1 MVIVGI
7 CYLRKVI
14 GMQKIE
20 KERIIYDNYS
30 LTKNYPDEDI
40 DEMLIENGVVES
52 VDEITDDM
60 RWQWRYREDEDD
72 WECEK
77 ERLNEHFEG
86 KTVGF
91 FGEVG
96 RWNGVYKAG
105 EIGEFW
111 QLFNKAITDCDYIR
125 IYDKNGHMH
134 LTCSHHDGT
143 CHFELKEVTD
153 AGVEYENRYNENWND
168 KRKEYEVITQIF
180 KRYSKLPRFAEKV
193 YGCKPREYEPMTK
206 ETILRKLGNEA
217 KSFYS

>member
-1 MVIVGI
+1 
-7 CYLRKVI
+7 
-14 GMQKIE
+14 MQKIE
-20 KERIIYDNYS
+20 KERIIYDNYN
-30 LTKNYPDEDI
+30 LTENYPDEDV

-60 RWQWRYREDEDD
+60 RWQWRYRADEDD
-72 WECEK
+72 WGCEK
-77 ERLNEHFEG
+77 ERLDEHFKG

-96 RWNGVYKAG
+96 RWNGVYKVG

-125 IYDKNGHMH
+125 IYDKNGHMY

-143 CHFELKEVTD
+143 CHFEIKEVTD
-153 AGVEYENRYNENWND
+153 VGVEYENRYNENWND
-168 KRKEYEVITQIF
+168 KRKGYEVMTRIF
-180 KRYSKLPRFAEKV
+180 KRYSKLPRFAEKA